1 MKERNLWLYMHFR
14 CERVNCT
21 AFVVDFGKRICY
33 AIEAKEDELIPDP
46 NSTFYHRVCVRGRR
60 VRSPSNDYSSI
71 VIFCF
76 QLVPISCTRHRL
88 WQVERSPGAVLID
101 SSALHLPNPITRNQ
115 CYEKC
120 IETGKIHWV
129 WIIFDECQTSPRF
142 FLGGSCES
150 AQFRTSKP
158 LSSDETA
165 LGRCS
170 LSLYERGTRPRA
182 YRASMYRDEYLRDQ
196 CRNLCEYKF
205 QKKCFRKSN
214 RITSPFVLLQLI
226 ANTVRMQNFKMFLC
240 HIRTSLY
247 QILTRSK

>member
-1 MKERNLWLYMHFR
+1 MKERNLWLWYMHFR

-129 WIIFDECQTSPRF
+129 WIICDECQNIASIF
-142 FLGGSCES
+142 F
-150 AQFRTSKP
+150 
-158 LSSDETA
+158 
-165 LGRCS
+165 
-170 LSLYERGTRPRA
+170 
-182 YRASMYRDEYLRDQ
+182 
-196 CRNLCEYKF
+196 
-205 QKKCFRKSN
+205 
-214 RITSPFVLLQLI
+214 
-226 ANTVRMQNFKMFLC
+226 
-240 HIRTSLY
+240 
-247 QILTRSK
+247 